1 MVELTDA
8 ADDDDDAA
16 AVTFPEAE
24 VEAVAVGAAVDES
37 VERVDA
43 PYAFPAAVAVATDA
57 DIAAFWETMKNKK
70 MTAVIV
76 PYGVTEIPD
85 YAFEGCTLLTSV
97 VLPVTVRKIGKW
109 AFFKCTSLTAI
120 VIPDSV
126 TTIVSYAFWY
136 CSSLTTA
143 SIPSG
148 ATLVKD
154 SDGDG
159 PFYGSSTTVTTRG

>member
-16 AVTFPEAE
+16 AVTFPEAD

-57 DIAAFWETMKNKK
+57 DIAAFWETMKNKN

-97 VLPVTVRKIGKW
+97 VLPVTVRKIGRG
-109 AFFKCTSLTAI
+109 AFRGCTSLTAI

-126 TTIVSYAFWY
+126 TTIGQWAFRN
-136 CSSLTTA
+136 CTSLTTA

-148 ATLVKD
+148 ATLEKD
-154 SDGDG
+154 SSRDG
-159 PFYGSSTTVTTRG
+159 PFYNSPTTVTTRG

>member
-1 MVELTDA
+1 MELTDA

-16 AVTFPEAE
+16 AVTFPEAD

-57 DIAAFWETMKNKK
+57 EIAAFWETIKNKN

-76 PYGVTEIPD
+76 PYGVTEIPN
-85 YAFEGCTLLTSV
+85 YAFKGCTLLTSV
-97 VLPVTVRKIGKW
+97 VLPVTVRKIGW
-109 AFFKCTSLTAI
+109 CAFCGCTSLTAI

-126 TTIVSYAFWY
+126 TTIGPYAFWY

-148 ATLVKD
+148 ATLEKD
-154 SDGDG
+154 SFGWG
-159 PFYGSSTTVTTRG
+159 PFHNSPTTVTTRG